1 MAGAEAG
8 MDGIVNESPTALRR
22 EVPLPIPTRPAPEL
36 TVVIPAFNERTNVAI
51 LIERLRGVLA
61 GIAWEAIFVDDNS
74 PDGTAAAVRALG
86 EQDDRIRC
94 IRRIGRRGLAGACLE
109 GMLASQAR
117 YVAVMD
123 ADLQHDETLLSAML
137 ERLRPGDFDLV
148 VASRYVEGG
157 SAASF
162 SAMRSLISRWSGEV
176 SRRFLKVELSD
187 PMSGFFMIRRGVV
200 EELAPSLSS
209 QGFKILLDIVA
220 TARGG
225 LRVTELPFVF
235 RERLHG
241 ESKLDSRIALDFVAL
256 LVSKLTDDAV
266 SFRFLLF
273 CMVGLTG
280 VAVHMMALVAALHL
294 LPEPRFSLAQAIAT
308 VVAIAWNFTLNNA
321 LTYRDQRLMSWS
333 FVTGLIRFEVICAVG
348 AVSNVG
354 VASWIYEHDPDW
366 WIAGLGGALMG
377 AVWNY
382 VVSAAFV
389 WKLR

>member
-1 MAGAEAG
+1 
-8 MDGIVNESPTALRR
+8 MDGVLKSVPASERR
-22 EVPLPIPTRPAPEL
+22 RDVTPAAERPAPEL
-36 TVVIPAFNERTNVAI
+36 TIVIPTYNERANVAI
-51 LIERLRGVLA
+51 LVDRLRQTLTDVT
-61 GIAWEAIFVDDNS
+61 WEAIFVDDNS
-74 PDGTAAAVRALG
+74 RDGTAAEARTIG
-86 EQDDRIRC
+86 ERDDRIRC
-94 IRRIGRRGLAGACLE
+94 IRRIGRRGLSGACIE

-137 ERLRPGDFDLV
+137 DRLRTGEVDLA

-157 SAASF
+157 SAGSF
-162 SAMRSLISRWSGEV
+162 SANRARISRWSGEI

-187 PMSGFFMIRRGVV
+187 PMSGFFMIRRTVI

-220 TARGG
+220 TARGR
-225 LRVTELPFVF
+225 LRVAELPFVF

-256 LVSKLTDDAV
+256 LIAKLTNDAV

-280 VAVHMMALVAALHL
+280 VGIHMAVLLATLHL
-294 LPEPRFSLAQAIAT
+294 LTDPRFSLAQAIAT
-308 VVAIAWNFTLNNA
+308 TFAIAWNFALNNA
-321 LTYRDQRLMSWS
+321 LTYRDQRLVGWS
-333 FVTGLIRFEVICAVG
+333 FVTGLVRFEIVCAIG
-348 AVSNVG
+348 ALSNVG
-354 VASWIYEHDPDW
+354 VASWIYEHDPVW
-366 WIAGLGGALMG
+366 WVAGLGGALMG

-389 WKLR
+389 WKSR

>member
-1 MAGAEAG
+1 M
-8 MDGIVNESPTALRR
+8 MDGILRDVPVAVRPSEAASTA
-22 EVPLPIPTRPAPEL
+22 VRPAPEL
-36 TVVIPAFNERTNVAI
+36 TIVIPAFNERANVAI
-51 LIERLRGVLA
+51 LIDRLRRALLDV
-61 GIAWEAIFVDDNS
+61 AWEAVFVDDNS
-74 PDGTAAAVRALG
+74 PDDTAGEVRVIGA
-86 EQDDRIRC
+86 QDDRIRC
-94 IRRIGRRGLAGACLE
+94 VRRIGRRGLAGACLE

-123 ADLQHDETLLSAML
+123 ADLQHDETLLSSML
-137 ERLRPGDFDLV
+137 EHLRRGNVDLV

-162 SAMRSLISRWSGEV
+162 SANRARISRWSAEL
-176 SRRFLKVELSD
+176 SRRFLKVDLTD
-187 PMSGFFMIRRGVV
+187 PMSGFFMLRRAIV

-220 TARGG
+220 TARGA
-225 LRVTELPFVF
+225 LRVAELPFVF

-256 LVSKLTDDAV
+256 LISKLTDDAV

-280 VAVHMMALVAALHL
+280 VGIHMAALL
-294 LPEPRFSLAQAIAT
+294 TTLDIWPELRFSVAQTIAT
-308 VVAIAWNFTLNNA
+308 VCAIAWNFTLNNA
-321 LTYRDQRLMSWS
+321 FTYRDQRLVGWS
-333 FVTGLIRFEVICAVG
+333 FFTGLLRFEIICAVG
-348 AVSNVG
+348 AMSNVG
-354 VASWIYEHDPDW
+354 VATWIYEQNTRW

-389 WKLR
+389 WKAR

>member
-1 MAGAEAG
+1 MVTGAPVATRLSEAA
-8 MDGIVNESPTALRR
+8 SP
-22 EVPLPIPTRPAPEL
+22 EIRPAPEL
-36 TVVIPAFNERTNVAI
+36 TVVIPAFNERSNVAI
-51 LIERLRGVLA
+51 LVDRLRRALVNV
-61 GIAWEAIFVDDNS
+61 AWEAVFVDDNS
-74 PDGTAAAVRALG
+74 PDDTAGEVRAIG
-86 EQDDRIRC
+86 AQDGRIRC

-123 ADLQHDETLLSAML
+123 ADLQHDETLLSSML
-137 ERLRPGDFDLV
+137 ERLRSGNVDLV
-148 VASRYVEGG
+148 VASRYVDGG

-162 SAMRSLISRWSGEV
+162 STPRARISRYSGEL
-176 SRRFLKVELSD
+176 SRRFLKVKLTD
-187 PMSGFFMIRRGVV
+187 PMSGFFMMRRAVV

-220 TARGG
+220 TARGS
-225 LRVTELPFVF
+225 LRVAELPFIF
-235 RERLHG
+235 RERLNG
-241 ESKLDSRIALDFVAL
+241 ESKLDSRVALDFVAL
-256 LVSKLTDDAV
+256 LVAKLTNDAV

-280 VAVHMMALVAALHL
+280 VAVHMAALL
-294 LPEPRFSLAQAIAT
+294 ATLDLWPGLRFSTAQTLATIC
-308 VVAIAWNFTLNNA
+308 AIAWNYTLNNA
-321 LTYRDQRLMSWS
+321 FTYRDQRLVGWS
-333 FVTGLIRFEVICAVG
+333 FFTGLLRFEIVCAVG

-354 VASWIYEHDPDW
+354 VATWIYEHNPEW

-389 WKLR
+389 WKTR

>member
-1 MAGAEAG
+1 MAEIWTSAPPSAPPNAAASE
-8 MDGIVNESPTALRR
+8 
-22 EVPLPIPTRPAPEL
+22 PAPEV
-36 TVVIPAFNERTNVAI
+36 TIVIPAFNERPNVAI
-51 LIERLRGVLA
+51 LVERLQQALVGVS
-61 GIAWEAIFVDDNS
+61 WEAIFVDDNS
-74 PDGTAAAVRALG
+74 PDGTTAAVRGIG
-86 EQDDRIRC
+86 ERDNRIRC

-123 ADLQHDETLLSAML
+123 ADLQHDETLLSSMV
-137 ERLRPGDFDLV
+137 ERLRRGDVDLV

-162 SAMRSLISRWSGEV
+162 SANRARISRWSGEI
-176 SRRFLKVELSD
+176 SRRFLKVELTD
-187 PMSGFFMIRRGVV
+187 PMSGFFMIRRSTV
-200 EELAPSLSS
+200 EQLAPSLSS

-220 TARGG
+220 TARGS
-225 LRVTELPFVF
+225 LRVAELPFVF

-256 LVSKLTDDAV
+256 LIAKLTNDAV

-280 VAVHMMALVAALHL
+280 VAVHMAALL
-294 LPEPRFSLAQAIAT
+294 AAVNALPSLSFNMAQAIAT
-308 VVAIAWNFTLNNA
+308 VIAIAWNFALNNT
-321 LTYRDQRLMSWS
+321 LTYRDQRLTGWS
-333 FVTGLIRFEVICAVG
+333 FSVGLIRFEIVCAVG
-348 AVSNVG
+348 ALSNVG
-354 VASWIYEHDPDW
+354 VAHWIYEQDPVW
-366 WIAGLGGALMG
+366 WLAGLAGALMG

-389 WKLR
+389 WKSR

>member
-8 MDGIVNESPTALRR
+8 MDGIVNKSATALHR
-22 EVPLPIPTRPAPEL
+22 EAPTPTKPAPEL
-36 TVVIPAFNERTNVAI
+36 TIVIPAFNERTNVAI
-51 LIERLRGVLA
+51 LIERLRAALA

-109 GMLASQAR
+109 GMLASQAH

-137 ERLRPGDFDLV
+137 ERLRPGEFDLV

-162 SAMRSLISRWSGEV
+162 STVRSLISRGSGEV

-187 PMSGFFMIRRGVV
+187 PMSGFFMIRRAVV

-241 ESKLDSRIALDFVAL
+241 ESKLDSRIALDFIAL

-273 CMVGLTG
+273 CAVGLTG
-280 VAVHMMALVAALHL
+280 VAVHMMALVAALRL
-294 LPEPRFSLAQAIAT
+294 LPDPRFSLAQAVAT

-321 LTYRDQRLMSWS
+321 LTYRDQRLMGWP
-333 FVTGLIRFEVICAVG
+333 FVTGLIRFEIICAVG

-354 VASWIYEHDPDW
+354 VASWIYEHDPEW
-366 WIAGLGGALMG
+366 WIAGLGGAVMG